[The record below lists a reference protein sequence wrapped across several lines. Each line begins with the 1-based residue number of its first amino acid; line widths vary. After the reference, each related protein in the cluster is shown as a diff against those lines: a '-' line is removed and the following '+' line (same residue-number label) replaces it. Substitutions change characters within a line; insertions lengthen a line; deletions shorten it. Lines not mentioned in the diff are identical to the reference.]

1 MNRESEFPPTVEL
14 NASDY
19 FSIACGFDLSRHG
32 HLGDIPMY
40 KTAMLGC
47 GGRARGHADAYRF
60 VKRGKLAAICDMNE
74 ERLNTFGDEFGIAS
88 RYTDLDEML
97 EKEKPDVLHIVTSP
111 VVPNGSERI
120 RYPLMKQ
127 ASDHGVPAAI
137 VEKPVAV
144 EGEDWKQIAELAEE
158 TQTKFVV
165 NTQLDFHP
173 KNLELKK
180 DVVEGRI
187 GEIKFIDASARSTP
201 VEQGGHV
208 LQLVS
213 SYIDNSR
220 PVRVLGQ
227 ISGKENLNSAAGH
240 PSPTHA
246 VGHALYENGV
256 HVSLAFGTEMAQK
269 ASDDPGI
276 YGHKRV
282 FVAGTKGFVHW
293 RFSSWER
300 STLAGG
306 YESGPLDYGE
316 QDVVAQGNFTEAIF
330 DWLDDENNVHPTHLK
345 QSLAEFNLLLGIYY
359 SGITNEI
366 IELPFEPPDGLMD
379 LLREKL

>member
-1 MNRESEFPPTVEL
+1 
-14 NASDY
+14 
-19 FSIACGFDLSRHG
+19 
-32 HLGDIPMY
+32 MY

-60 VKRGKLAAICDMNE
+60 VKGGKLAAICDMNE
-74 ERLNTFGDEFGIAS
+74 ELLNKFGDDFGISS

-97 EKEKPDVLHIVTSP
+97 EKEQPDVLHIVTSP
-111 VVPNGSERI
+111 VIPSSNKRI

-137 VEKPVAV
+137 IEKPVAI
-144 EGEDWKQIAELAEE
+144 EGEDWKQIAGLAEE

-165 NTQLDFHP
+165 NTQLNFHP

-180 DVVEGRI
+180 DGTEGRI
-187 GEIKFIDASARSTP
+187 GEIKFIDASARSRAA
-201 VEQGGHV
+201 EQGGHV

-227 ISGKENLNSAAGH
+227 IAGSENLNSASH
-240 PSPTHA
+240 PSPTHT
-246 VGHALYENGV
+246 VGHVLYENGL
-256 HVSLAFGTEMAQK
+256 HVSLAFGTEFGQMV
-269 ASDDPGI
+269 SDDPGI

-282 FVAGTKGFVHW
+282 FVVGAKGFVHW

-300 STLAGG
+300 ATLEDG
-306 YESGPLDYGE
+306 YESGPLNYGE
-316 QDVVAQGNFTEAIF
+316 QDVVAQANFTEAVF
-330 DWLDDENNVHPTHLK
+330 DWLDDENKVHPTHLK
-345 QSLAEFNLLLGIYY
+345 QSLAEFNLILGMYY
-359 SGITNEI
+359 SAITNEI
-366 IELPFEPPDGLMD
+366 IELPFEPPDGLID
-379 LLREKL
+379 LLQEKL

>member
-1 MNRESEFPPTVEL
+1 
-14 NASDY
+14 
-19 FSIACGFDLSRHG
+19 
-32 HLGDIPMY
+32 
-40 KTAMLGC
+40 
-47 GGRARGHADAYRF
+47 
-60 VKRGKLAAICDMNE
+60 
-74 ERLNTFGDEFGIAS
+74 
-88 RYTDLDEML
+88 ML

-111 VVPNGSERI
+111 VVPNSSERI

-137 VEKPVAV
+137 IEKPVAI
-144 EGEDWKQIAELAEE
+144 EGEDWKQIAGLAEE
-158 TQTKFVV
+158 TKTKFVV

-173 KNLELKK
+173 KNLELKR
-180 DVVEGRI
+180 DVAEGRI
-187 GEIKFIDASARSTP
+187 GEIRFIDASARSRAA
-201 VEQGGHV
+201 EQGGHV

-227 ISGKENLNSAAGH
+227 VAGSEDLDSTAGH

-246 VGHALYENGV
+246 VGHVLYENGV
-256 HVSLAFGTEMAQK
+256 HVSVAFGTEMAQM

-300 STLAGG
+300 STLDGG
-306 YESGPLDYGE
+306 YESGPLNYGE
-316 QDVVAQGNFTEAIF
+316 QDVIAQGNFTEAIF
-330 DWLDDENNVHPTHLK
+330 DWLEDENNIHPTHLK
-345 QSLAEFNLLLGIYY
+345 QSLAEFNLILGMYH

>member
-1 MNRESEFPPTVEL
+1 
-14 NASDY
+14 
-19 FSIACGFDLSRHG
+19 
-32 HLGDIPMY
+32 MY

-60 VKRGKLAAICDMNE
+60 IKRGKLAAICDMNAE
-74 ERLNTFGDEFGIAS
+74 LLNNFGDEFGISS

-111 VVPNGSERI
+111 VIPSSEERL

-137 VEKPVAV
+137 VEKPVAI
-144 EGEDWKQIAELAEE
+144 EGEDWKQIAGLAEE

-165 NTQLDFHP
+165 NTQLNFHS

-180 DVVEGRI
+180 DVAEGRI
-187 GEIKFIDASARSTP
+187 GEIRFIDASARSRAA
-201 VEQGGHV
+201 EQGGHV

-220 PVRVLGQ
+220 PVRILGQ
-227 ISGKENLNSAAGH
+227 IAGSENLNSASH
-240 PSPTHA
+240 PSPTHT
-246 VGHALYENGV
+246 VGHVLYENSV
-256 HVSLAFGTEMAQK
+256 HVSVAFGTEMAQK

-300 STLAGG
+300 STLENG
-306 YESGPLDYGE
+306 YESGPLNYGE
-316 QDVVAQGNFTEAIF
+316 QDVVAQANFTEAIF
-330 DWLDDENNVHPTHLK
+330 DWLDDENKVHPTHLK
-345 QSLAEFNLLLGIYY
+345 QSLAEFNLILGMYY
-359 SGITNEI
+359 SGITNQI
-366 IELPFEPPDGLMD
+366 IELPFEPPDGLID
-379 LLREKL
+379 ALREKL

>member
-1 MNRESEFPPTVEL
+1 
-14 NASDY
+14 
-19 FSIACGFDLSRHG
+19 
-32 HLGDIPMY
+32 MY

-60 VKRGKLAAICDMNE
+60 VKRGKLAAICDMDE
-74 ERLNTFGDEFGIAS
+74 ERLNNFGDDFGISS
-88 RYTDLDEML
+88 RYTDFDEML

-111 VVPNGSERI
+111 VVPSSNERL

-137 VEKPVAV
+137 IEKPVAI
-144 EGEDWKQIAELAEE
+144 EGEDWKQIAGLAEE
-158 TQTKFVV
+158 TKTKFVV
-165 NTQLDFHP
+165 NTQLNFHP
-173 KNLELKK
+173 KNLELKR
-180 DVVEGRI
+180 DVAEERI
-187 GEIKFIDASARSTP
+187 GEIRFIDASARSRAA
-201 VEQGGHV
+201 EQGGHV

-213 SYIDNSR
+213 SYIDDAH

-227 ISGKENLNSAAGH
+227 IAGSEHLNSAGGH
-240 PSPTHA
+240 PGPTHA
-246 VGHALYENGV
+246 AAQVLYENGV
-256 HVSLAFGTEMAQK
+256 HVSIAFGTEFGQM

-282 FVAGTKGFVHW
+282 FVVGTKGFVHW

-300 STLAGG
+300 STLDGG
-306 YESGPLDYGE
+306 YEGGPLNYGE
-316 QDVVAQGNFTEAIF
+316 QDVVAQANFTEAIF
-330 DWLDDENNVHPTHLK
+330 DWLEDENNVHPTHLK
-345 QSLAEFNLLLGIYY
+345 QSLVENNLILGMYH

-379 LLREKL
+379 ALREKL